1 MRAMPKIRQRARTH
15 PGEHRPRDRRAEP
28 RERPCASEAPVGE
41 EGVELAIEGDQLR
54 ERCAPGPQDKALFSC
69 RCGSVFHAPVTASV
83 RCPHCGEDQ
92 AW

>member
-1 MRAMPKIRQRARTH
+1 MPKIRQRARTH

-28 RERPCASEAPVGE
+28 RERPCA
-41 EGVELAIEGDQLR
+41 EGDQLR
-54 ERCAPGPQDKALFSC
+54 ERAASGPQDKAVFSC
-69 RCGSVFHAPVTASV
+69 RCGSVFQAPVTASV